1 MPDLAVLVPC
11 YNPGPR
17 VRPVV
22 EALLKIHANVIVVDD
37 GSIDGSMEDLR
48 DLPVRIISLTP
59 NRGKG
64 YALIAG
70 YRAALED
77 ESVNCVASLDAD
89 GQHAPDELPGL
100 YAAIKEGKGDFLIG
114 SRDFGSGNVP
124 LRSRFGNL
132 VTVRVMGWLLG
143 KRLPDTQSGYRI
155 LSRRFIEAILPE
167 VEGGRYETEMELLAR
182 AIQGDYVVLSPP
194 IRTIY
199 EEGNAS
205 SHFQKVRD
213 SWLIYKTLMRAARR
227 RRKNR

>member
-1 MPDLAVLVPC
+1 MYDLAVLIPC

-22 EALLKIHANVIVVDD
+22 EALLKIHPKVIVVDD
-37 GSIDGSMEDLR
+37 GSTDGSVEDLR
-48 DLPVRIISLTP
+48 DLPIRIVSMTP

-70 YRAALED
+70 YRVALED
-77 ESVNCVASLDAD
+77 ETVNCVASLDAD

-100 YAAIKEGKGDFLIG
+100 YAVLKEGKGDFLIG
-114 SRDFGSGNVP
+114 SRDFGGGNVP

-182 AIQGDYVVLSPP
+182 AIQGDYVVLSPS

-227 RRKNR
+227 RRKSG